1 MKFDLIKIG
10 FLSRV
15 HGFKGEIKAVLEV
28 DVIENKIPEFIFLH
42 IEGKPVPF
50 YVEKCQIQ
58 EDQLLIKFEDINDEA
73 SAGKFKNASMF
84 CEAKLFETYFAK
96 IESLEDL
103 IGFEVSDNTK
113 GNIGIVIGIIE
124 NSIQP
129 TLVIELNEKE
139 ILIPYSEDIILEIND
154 NDKKVNIDAPEGLID
169 MYLA

>member
-15 HGFKGEIKAVLEV
+15 HGFKGEIKAVLKV

-42 IEGKPVPF
+42 LEGKPVPF
-50 YVEKCQIQ
+50 FVENYHIK
-58 EDQLLIKFEDINDEA
+58 DNLLTIKFEDINDEA

-84 CEAKLFETYFAK
+84 CEAKLFENYFAK